1 MMPYDFLEVYD
12 YENFDSKCEQVCSYF
27 DEIYDQEGQ
36 GALGKKNKSLTT
48 PLNLGG
54 GWKTN
59 KNSGLSYFN
68 KRRQKI
74 CATKTFDFGE
84 DWFCNELMYSLVHK
98 SVSSYVEK
106 YPFLTKLNTTSQW
119 RLCPSYN
126 IQRYVGKE
134 EGFFNLHNENS
145 GSHPYRMLVWMI
157 YLNDAKCGTE
167 FPYQEKT
174 VTPKTA
180 RTVIWPADWTHPHKG
195 VTPNQGTKY
204 IATGWF
210 YFLPKG
216 DAPKFD
222 GHHPDEENIKEI
234 VI

>member
-1 MMPYDFLEVYD
+1 MPYDFLEIYD

-36 GALGKKNKSLTT
+36 GALGRRNKSLTT

-74 CATKTFDFGE
+74 CATKSFNFGE
-84 DWFCNELMYSLVHK
+84 DWPCNELVYSFIHK

-106 YPFLTKLNTTSQW
+106 YPYLTKLNETSHW

-126 IQRYVGKE
+126 IQRYIGEE

-145 GSHPYRMLVWMI
+145 GSHPYRMLVWMV

-167 FPYQEKT
+167 FPYQERT
-174 VTPKTA
+174 AIPKTG

-234 VI
+234 VV

>member
-1 MMPYDFLEVYD
+1 MPYDFLEVYD

-36 GALGKKNKSLTT
+36 GALGEKNKSLTV

-74 CATKTFDFGE
+74 CATKSFNFGE
-84 DWFCNELMYSLVHK
+84 DWFCNELVNSLIHK

-234 VI
+234 VV

>member
-1 MMPYDFLEVYD
+1 MPYDFLEVYD
-12 YENFDSKCEQVCSYF
+12 YENSELNCEQICSYF
-27 DEIYDQEGQ
+27 DEVYNISDQSS
-36 GALGKKNKSLTT
+36 KS
-48 PLNLGG
+48 
-54 GWKTN
+54 
-59 KNSGLSYFN
+59 SGLSYFN
-68 KRRQKI
+68 KKRQKI
-74 CATKTFDFGE
+74 CDTKSFNFGE
-84 DWFCNELMYSLVHK
+84 DWACNEIVYSFI
-98 SVSSYVEK
+98 SDSISSYVKK
-106 YPFLTKLNTTSQW
+106 YSFLETLNKGAHW

-126 IQRYVGKE
+126 IQRYEGEK
-134 EGFFNLHNENS
+134 EGFFTLHNENS
-145 GSHPYRMLVWMI
+145 GTYPYRMLVWMI

-174 VTPKTA
+174 VTPKTG
-180 RTVIWPADWTHPHKG
+180 RTVIWPAGWTHPHKG